1 MRKLI
6 ALFVLFGCS
15 SAKILET
22 KEAPAWVSSLP
33 EICEKEFLCGVGSGY
48 SLYEADQAARS
59 EISKIFSTEVSSR
72 MNSSS
77 DESSQNYSKDISSF
91 TSGLVTGSQVTA
103 RWRDANDKI
112 LYSFVKISR
121 GLLLNEVE
129 QELRPLVEER
139 RLLFNKRARWAYVK
153 ALQIEQKINPQLI
166 RYEILK
172 GDSFNLVPS
181 SSVLN
186 REAKRLFQKSVLIK
200 MNWAQQ
206 GKATEAFQ
214 QTFFSVLQRN
224 GYSLKTSNSGNQ
236 VNASLKVSEVK
247 MNVPQFERYKFSLT
261 LVSKE
266 GRLEWESLIA
276 GKNLGSIT

>member
-1 MRKLI
+1 M
-6 ALFVLFGCS
+6 AS
-15 SAKILET
+15 
-22 KEAPAWVSSLP
+22 
-33 EICEKEFLCGVGSGY
+33 GVVTL
-48 SLYEADQAARS
+48 LYEADQAARS

-77 DESSQNYSKDISSF
+77 DGSSQNYSKDISSF
-91 TSGLVTGSQVTA
+91 TSGLVTGSQVA
-103 RWRDANDKI
+103 SRWRDANDKI

-139 RLLFNKRARWAYVK
+139 RLLFNKRARWAFVK

-172 GDSFNLVPS
+172 GESFSLVPS

-200 MNWAQQ
+200 MNLVTTR
-206 GKATEAFQ
+206 KSKRAFQ
-214 QTFFSVLQRN
+214 QTFFLC
-224 GYSLKTSNSGNQ
+224 
-236 VNASLKVSEVK
+236 
-247 MNVPQFERYKFSLT
+247 
-261 LVSKE
+261 SKE
-266 GRLEWESLIA
+266 MAIR
-276 GKNLGSIT
+276 